1 MEHRWSARFPGSASG
16 IRRVGID
23 TEAPRQPERPTSGRS
38 KGRITAVPPGGDSTF
53 RETLSSRLGKD
64 VKPPTGKRPVQQMD
78 VSVRYTYRAPH
89 EMYGRSGYSVVSN
102 DFLADVLAVL
112 IAQHGMSPIQSAV
125 LLWCIGRQREGWLR
139 ATHKKIADRL
149 GVERSN
155 VTRALGRLE
164 EWHMLQRVD
173 TGLIFVNPL
182 LGFEG
187 NGDRQQEILEALR
200 RGAPEGAFP
209 ELKPPP
215 APRSIQLEFLA
226 EDEENEVVDEEGR
239 AC

>member
-1 MEHRWSARFPGSASG
+1 M
-16 IRRVGID
+16 
-23 TEAPRQPERPTSGRS
+23 PRQSKRPTAGRG
-38 KGRITAVPPGGDSTF
+38 KGRIAAVPPGGDGAF
-53 RETLSSRLGKD
+53 HETLSSRLGKD
-64 VKPPTGKRPVQQMD
+64 ITPPTRKRPVQQMD
-78 VSVRYTYRAPH
+78 VNVRYTYRAPH

-139 ATHKKIADRL
+139 ATHKKIADKL

-164 EWHMLQRVD
+164 SWHMLQRVE

-187 NGDRQQEILEALR
+187 NGDRQQEVLHALR
-200 RGAPEGAFP
+200 QGAPEGAFP
-209 ELKPPP
+209 ELKAPP
-215 APRSIQLEFLA
+215 APRSVQLELGA
-226 EDEENEVVDEEGR
+226 EAGKDEGVETEER

>member
-1 MEHRWSARFPGSASG
+1 MPREP
-16 IRRVGID
+16 RRP
-23 TEAPRQPERPTSGRS
+23 AAGRS
-38 KGRITAVPPGGDSTF
+38 KGRITAVQPGGDSAF
-53 RETLSSRLGKD
+53 RETLSSRLGQD
-64 VKPPTGKRPVQQMD
+64 IKPPTRKRPVQQMD
-78 VSVRYTYRAPH
+78 VNVRYTYRAPH

-102 DFLADVLAVL
+102 DFFADVLAVL

-139 ATHKKIADRL
+139 ATHKKIADKL

-187 NGDRQQEILEALR
+187 NGDVQHEILEALR

-209 ELKPPP
+209 EVKPPP
-215 APRSIQLEFLA
+215 APRSVQLELGA
-226 EDEENEVVDEEGR
+226 GDSDDEGVEKEGQ

>member
-1 MEHRWSARFPGSASG
+1 M
-16 IRRVGID
+16 
-23 TEAPRQPERPTSGRS
+23 PREPKRPAAGRS
-38 KGRITAVPPGGDSTF
+38 KGRITAVQPGGDSAF
-53 RETLSSRLGKD
+53 RETLSSRLGQD
-64 VKPPTGKRPVQQMD
+64 IKPPTRKRPVQQMD
-78 VSVRYTYRAPH
+78 VNVRYTYRAPH

-139 ATHKKIADRL
+139 ATHKKIADKL

-187 NGDRQQEILEALR
+187 NGDVQHEILDALR

-209 ELKPPP
+209 EVKPPP
-215 APRSIQLEFLA
+215 APRSVQLELGA
-226 EDEENEVVDEEGR
+226 GDSDDEGTEREGQ

>member
-1 MEHRWSARFPGSASG
+1 MPREPKRSAA
-16 IRRVGID
+16 
-23 TEAPRQPERPTSGRS
+23 GRS
-38 KGRITAVPPGGDSTF
+38 KGRITAVQPGGDSAF
-53 RETLSSRLGKD
+53 RETLSSRLGQD
-64 VKPPTGKRPVQQMD
+64 IKPPTRKRPVQQMD
-78 VSVRYTYRAPH
+78 VNVRYTYRAPH
-89 EMYGRSGYSVVSN
+89 EMYGALRLQRG
-102 DFLADVLAVL
+102 LQRLPRRRPGGADR
-112 IAQHGMSPIQSAV
+112 QHGMSPIQSAV

-139 ATHKKIADRL
+139 ATHKKIADKL

-187 NGDRQQEILEALR
+187 NGDVQHEILDALR

-209 ELKPPP
+209 EVKPPP
-215 APRSIQLEFLA
+215 APRSVQLELGA
-226 EDEENEVVDEEGR
+226 GDSDDEGTEREGQ

>member
-1 MEHRWSARFPGSASG
+1 MPREPRRSAA
-16 IRRVGID
+16 
-23 TEAPRQPERPTSGRS
+23 GRS
-38 KGRITAVPPGGDSTF
+38 KGRITAVQPGGDSAF
-53 RETLSSRLGKD
+53 RETLSSRLGQDIKS
-64 VKPPTGKRPVQQMD
+64 PSRKRPVQQMD
-78 VSVRYTYRAPH
+78 VNVRYTYRAPH

-139 ATHKKIADRL
+139 ATHKKIAGKL

-155 VTRALGRLE
+155 VTRAIGRLE

-173 TGLIFVNPL
+173 TGLIFVNPM

-187 NGDRQQEILEALR
+187 NGDVQREILDALR
-200 RGAPEGAFP
+200 DKDGKLPEDVFP
-209 ELKPPP
+209 VLN
-215 APRSIQLEFLA
+215 APRPPRSLQLELRV
-226 EDEENEVVDEEGR
+226 EDREDEVVDEEGR

>member
-1 MEHRWSARFPGSASG
+1 M
-16 IRRVGID
+16 
-23 TEAPRQPERPTSGRS
+23 APQPKRPASGRS
-38 KGRITAVPPGGDSTF
+38 KGRIAAVQPGGDSAF
-53 RETLSSRLGKD
+53 RETLSSRLGQD
-64 VKPPTGKRPVQQMD
+64 IKPPTRKRPVQQMD

-139 ATHKKIADRL
+139 ATHKKIADKL

-164 EWHMLQRVD
+164 EWHMLRRVD
-173 TGLIFVNPL
+173 TGLVFVNPL

-187 NGDRQQEILEALR
+187 NGDVQQEILEALR

-209 ELKPPP
+209 EVKPPP
-215 APRSIQLEFLA
+215 APRSVQLELGA
-226 EDEENEVVDEEGR
+226 EGGGDESVDKEGR

>member
-1 MEHRWSARFPGSASG
+1 MA
-16 IRRVGID
+16 
-23 TEAPRQPERPTSGRS
+23 RQPKRPTSGRS
-38 KGRITAVPPGGDSTF
+38 KGRIAAVPPGGDSAF
-53 RETLSSRLGKD
+53 RETLSSRLGQD
-64 VKPPTGKRPVQQMD
+64 IKPPTRKRPVQQMD

-139 ATHKKIADRL
+139 ATHKKIADKL

-200 RGAPEGAFP
+200 NGAPEGSFP
-209 ELKPPP
+209 EVR
-215 APRSIQLEFLA
+215 APRPPRSVQLELGA
-226 EDEENEVVDEEGR
+226 EDGDDEGVDEEGQ

>member
-1 MEHRWSARFPGSASG
+1 M
-16 IRRVGID
+16 
-23 TEAPRQPERPTSGRS
+23 PREPKRLAAGRS
-38 KGRITAVPPGGDSTF
+38 KGRITAVQPGGDSAF
-53 RETLSSRLGKD
+53 RETLSSRLGQD
-64 VKPPTGKRPVQQMD
+64 IKPPTRKRPVQQMD
-78 VSVRYTYRAPH
+78 VNVRYTYRAPH

-102 DFLADVLAVL
+102 DFFADVLAVL

-139 ATHKKIADRL
+139 ATHKKIADKL

-187 NGDRQQEILEALR
+187 NGDVQHEILEALR

-209 ELKPPP
+209 EVKPPP
-215 APRSIQLEFLA
+215 APRSVQLELGA
-226 EDEENEVVDEEGR
+226 GNGDDEGVEREGQ

>member
-1 MEHRWSARFPGSASG
+1 M
-16 IRRVGID
+16 
-23 TEAPRQPERPTSGRS
+23 APRPKRPASGRS
-38 KGRITAVPPGGDSTF
+38 TGRIAAVQPGSDSAF
-53 RETLSSRLGKD
+53 RETLSSRLGQD
-64 VKPPTGKRPVQQMD
+64 IKPPTRKRPVQQMD
-78 VSVRYTYRAPH
+78 VNVRYTYRAPH

-125 LLWCIGRQREGWLR
+125 LLWCIGRQREGWLK
-139 ATHKKIADRL
+139 ATHKKIAAKL

-164 EWHMLQRVD
+164 TWHMLQRVD

-187 NGDRQQEILEALR
+187 NGDVQQEILEALR

-209 ELKPPP
+209 EVKPPP
-215 APRSIQLEFLA
+215 APRSVQLELGS
-226 EDEENEVVDEEGR
+226 ENGDDEAVDKEGR

>member
-1 MEHRWSARFPGSASG
+1 M
-16 IRRVGID
+16 
-23 TEAPRQPERPTSGRS
+23 PRQPKRPTVGRS
-38 KGRITAVPPGGDSTF
+38 KGKITAVPPGGDSAF

-64 VKPPTGKRPVQQMD
+64 IKPPTRKRPVQQMD

-89 EMYGRSGYSVVSN
+89 DMFGRSGYSVVSN

-139 ATHKKIADRL
+139 ATHKKIADKL

-155 VTRALGRLE
+155 VTRAIGRLE
-164 EWHMLQRVD
+164 EWHMIQRVD
-173 TGLIFVNPL
+173 TGLIFVNPM

-187 NGDRQQEILEALR
+187 NGDRQREILDALR
-200 RGAPEGAFP
+200 DPETGKLPEDVFP
-209 ELKPPP
+209 ALN
-215 APRSIQLEFLA
+215 APRPPRSVQLELGA
-226 EDEENEVVDEEGR
+226 EDGEDEVVDEEGR

>member
-1 MEHRWSARFPGSASG
+1 M
-16 IRRVGID
+16 
-23 TEAPRQPERPTSGRS
+23 PREPKRPAAGRS
-38 KGRITAVPPGGDSTF
+38 KGRITAVQPGGDSAF
-53 RETLSSRLGKD
+53 RETLSSRLGQD
-64 VKPPTGKRPVQQMD
+64 IKPPTRKRPVQQMD
-78 VSVRYTYRAPH
+78 VNVRYTYRAPH

-139 ATHKKIADRL
+139 ATHKKIADKL

-187 NGDRQQEILEALR
+187 NGDVQHEILEALR

-209 ELKPPP
+209 EVKPPP
-215 APRSIQLEFLA
+215 APRSVQLELGA
-226 EDEENEVVDEEGR
+226 GGGDDEGVEREGQ

>member
-1 MEHRWSARFPGSASG
+1 M
-16 IRRVGID
+16 
-23 TEAPRQPERPTSGRS
+23 PREPKRPAAGRS
-38 KGRITAVPPGGDSTF
+38 KGRITAVQPGGDSAF
-53 RETLSSRLGKD
+53 RETLSSRLGQD
-64 VKPPTGKRPVQQMD
+64 IKPPTRKRPVQQID
-78 VSVRYTYRAPH
+78 VNVRYTYRAPH

-102 DFLADVLAVL
+102 DFLANVLAVL

-139 ATHKKIADRL
+139 ATHKKIADKL

-187 NGDRQQEILEALR
+187 NGDVQHEILDALR

-209 ELKPPP
+209 EVKPPP
-215 APRSIQLEFLA
+215 APRSVQLELGA
-226 EDEENEVVDEEGR
+226 GDSDDEGTEREGQ

>member
-1 MEHRWSARFPGSASG
+1 M
-16 IRRVGID
+16 
-23 TEAPRQPERPTSGRS
+23 
-38 KGRITAVPPGGDSTF
+38 
-53 RETLSSRLGKD
+53 
-64 VKPPTGKRPVQQMD
+64 QQMD

-89 EMYGRSGYSVVSN
+89 DMYGRSGYSVVSN

-112 IAQHGMSPIQSAV
+112 IAQHGMSPIQSGV

-139 ATHKKIADRL
+139 ATHQKIADKL

-164 EWHMLQRVD
+164 QWHMIQRVES
-173 TGLIFVNPL
+173 GLIFVNPM

-187 NGDRQQEILEALR
+187 NGDVQREILDALR
-200 RGAPEGAFP
+200 DRETGKLPEDVFP
-209 ELKPPP
+209 ALNAPPP
-215 APRSIQLEFLA
+215 PRSVQLELGA
-226 EDEENEVVDEEGR
+226 EDGEDGVVDEEGQ